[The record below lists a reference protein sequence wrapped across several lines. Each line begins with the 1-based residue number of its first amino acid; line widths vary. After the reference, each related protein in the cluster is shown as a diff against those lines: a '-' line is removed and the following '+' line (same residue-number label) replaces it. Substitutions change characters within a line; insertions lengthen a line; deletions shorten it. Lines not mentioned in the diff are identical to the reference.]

1 MPKKNDFKLD
11 VVSVRLVKDAPI
23 YSEHTF
29 NNPADIAAVMGDCM
43 CQFDREVVCVVNL
56 RSDLKPINVH
66 FASVGSLNEAM
77 AHPRELFKSSILSNA
92 ASMMLIHCHPSGNV
106 FPSKA
111 DTMMTDRMNKLCELM
126 GIPLIDHIIVGG
138 DNREFFSF
146 REKGMIDNPK
156 ITLSTDYRTLDIK
169 SPLVAEQGKAMWVWN
184 DYLLPSLVLNINQYK
199 TIPIAIQYLKQSHGM
214 IDWGAMMAMLV
225 LAILPIV
232 IFYIVCQKYIIE
244 GVLAGAVKG

>member
-92 ASMMLIHCHPSGNV
+92 ATTMLANSEFVALLKQANTDSSKMAEVIGVSEAQLRFVTNTASGMGLIKCGSVVIPFDNQISKDTDLYRLYNTNIH
-106 FPSKA
+106 
-111 DTMMTDRMNKLCELM
+111 
-126 GIPLIDHIIVGG
+126 
-138 DNREFFSF
+138 
-146 REKGMIDNPK
+146 EKI
-156 ITLSTDYRTLDIK
+156 
-169 SPLVAEQGKAMWVWN
+169 AEQK
-184 DYLLPSLVLNINQYK
+184 K
-199 TIPIAIQYLKQSHGM
+199 KE
-214 IDWGAMMAMLV
+214 AML
-225 LAILPIV
+225 
-232 IFYIVCQKYIIE
+232 Q
-244 GVLAGAVKG
+244 

>member
-92 ASMMLIHCHPSGNV
+92 ASPSLFCSMQAAIISKDFPAPTQCASSV
-106 FPSKA
+106 FPPRRILA
-111 DTMMTDRMNKLCELM
+111 TA
-126 GIPLIDHIIVGG
+126 
-138 DNREFFSF
+138 FF
-146 REKGMIDNPK
+146 
-156 ITLSTDYRTLDIK
+156 
-169 SPLVAEQGKAMWVWN
+169 
-184 DYLLPSLVLNINQYK
+184 
-199 TIPIAIQYLKQSHGM
+199 
-214 IDWGAMMAMLV
+214 
-225 LAILPIV
+225 
-232 IFYIVCQKYIIE
+232 
-244 GVLAGAVKG
+244 

>member
-77 AHPRELFKSSILSNA
+77 AHPRELFKSSILSSCKHDVNPL
-92 ASMMLIHCHPSGNV
+92 SSIRKCIPKQGRH
-106 FPSKA
+106 
-111 DTMMTDRMNKLCELM
+111 DDDR
-126 GIPLIDHIIVGG
+126 PH
-138 DNREFFSF
+138 
-146 REKGMIDNPK
+146 
-156 ITLSTDYRTLDIK
+156 
-169 SPLVAEQGKAMWVWN
+169 EQ
-184 DYLLPSLVLNINQYK
+184 
-199 TIPIAIQYLKQSHGM
+199 
-214 IDWGAMMAMLV
+214 
-225 LAILPIV
+225 
-232 IFYIVCQKYIIE
+232 
-244 GVLAGAVKG
+244 AV

>member
-169 SPLVAEQGKAMWVWN
+169 LDCQHFFRQIFLGYFSDIVQAFDTLRKNVCGD
-184 DYLLPSLVLNINQYK
+184 DYTSLHN
-199 TIPIAIQYLKQSHGM
+199 
-214 IDWGAMMAMLV
+214 
-225 LAILPIV
+225 PIV
-232 IFYIVCQKYIIE
+232 LSS
-244 GVLAGAVKG
+244 VLPAYGMFHSIQILFL